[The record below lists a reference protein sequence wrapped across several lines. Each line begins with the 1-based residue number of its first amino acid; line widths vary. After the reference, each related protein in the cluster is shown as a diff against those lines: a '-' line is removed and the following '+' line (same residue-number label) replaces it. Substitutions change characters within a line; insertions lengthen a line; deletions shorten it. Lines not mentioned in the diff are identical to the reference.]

1 MKTSLSVKE
10 EDYKKF
16 MGALLE
22 AIDESLNQV
31 LGEAATQTIYFHL
44 QRKFRL
50 KREDIPENLE
60 VFGFALEGIFGIGA
74 LVIEK
79 TIMENLY
86 SRLSLKNKNLRL
98 KYENAE
104 QFNFINYITDLR
116 NIGVKEAVNTPSV
129 VPHSFLM

>member
-1 MKTSLSVKE
+1 MLDLLSEFKR
-10 EDYKKF
+10 
-16 MGALLE
+16 GLLE
-22 AIDESLNQV
+22 AMDESLNQV

-50 KREDIPENLE
+50 KRENIPENLE
-60 VFGFALEGIFGIGA
+60 VFGLALERTFGIGA

-104 QFNFINYITDLR
+104 QFNFINYITDLKS
-116 NIGVKEAVNTPSV
+116 IC
-129 VPHSFLM
+129 